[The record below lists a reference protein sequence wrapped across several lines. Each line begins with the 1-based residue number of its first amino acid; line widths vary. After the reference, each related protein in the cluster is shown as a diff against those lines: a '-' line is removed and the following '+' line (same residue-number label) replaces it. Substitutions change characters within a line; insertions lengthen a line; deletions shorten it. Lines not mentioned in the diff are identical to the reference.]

1 MRIFR
6 PCDFTAIYFVN
17 SILYRI
23 KNFNKLW
30 ISIYILIFGYF
41 QGTTQQSIDSSQ
53 SITTFSGSLGITNN
67 GFSIIPTFSLNSPAS
82 IVQLSWK
89 KEKFSIDPDVRL
101 TLDARKGG
109 VLLWI
114 RYQAVQT
121 RRFQFRAGF
130 HPAMNLQIRQIEEGG
145 VASEITQM
153 RRFLAWELAPNL
165 KLNSHFSL
173 NLYYLQGNGL
183 QNDGPR
189 TSHFVNFSTPIS
201 NISLGRH
208 FRFSFIPAIYYLN
221 LDGFK
226 GTYFTSTTIIRHAS
240 WPFSL
245 QSSLNKTISSD
256 IPGNR
261 DFMWNVSLHY
271 HFTTKYKKS
280 A

>member
-1 MRIFR
+1 MLNFLSVRF
-6 PCDFTAIYFVN
+6 
-17 SILYRI
+17 ILLPHGLKKI
-23 KNFNKLW
+23 KKLEDILKSVMALAFILFHITKG
-30 ISIYILIFGYF
+30 IS
-41 QGTTQQSIDSSQ
+41 QQSTDSVRNF
-53 SITTFSGSLGITNN
+53 TYFSGSFGITNN
-67 GFSIIPTFSLNSPAS
+67 GFSIIPTFSLNSPAT
-82 IVQLSWK
+82 ITQLSWK
-89 KEKFSIDPDVRL
+89 KGNFSIDPDVRL

-109 VLLWI
+109 VLLWF

-226 GTYFTSTTIIRHAS
+226 GTYFTATTIIRHAS